1 MTRVVILGAG
11 FAGQTAA
18 LYLRKELG
26 KDDTVTVVAPFSYF
40 TYYPS
45 LVWVGVG
52 RMSED
57 RPIFDLE
64 PVYKRHG
71 IQFKKGWAREVYPDQ
86 QEVMMEKENGE
97 TERVPYDYLVNAT
110 GPYLNFEGTPG
121 LGPHG
126 GYTQSICT
134 IGHAKQCRDAYL
146 EQIQRMEK
154 GEQVNIVIGTGH
166 GMSTCQGAALEYI
179 TNLHRDLLRRKVRD
193 KAKIM
198 WLSNEPRLGDLG
210 VGGISARSRG
220 YIMDSETFAKSLYAE
235 QDIYYQ
241 TQSAVTGVEQG
252 KIHWENYEG
261 EQGETEFD
269 FAMLIPQFKGRPIRY
284 VDAEGND
291 ITGKMTN
298 PLGFTLVDGGY
309 GKPWGE
315 INDKDWPSTY
325 QSPVYKNIFAAGIA
339 FAPPGSIS
347 KPFVNKNGTNITS
360 VAPRTGMAS
369 GITGKIVAY
378 NILDMIQGKEPTHRE
393 ALSGMPGACIASID
407 KSTWN
412 GSAATIIMY
421 PVAPN
426 FRRYPEYG
434 RDLNITSMEIGLAGA
449 WMKRLLH
456 TGFIYKMKGLP
467 GWTMIPE

>member
-1 MTRVVILGAG
+1 
-11 FAGQTAA
+11 
-18 LYLRKELG
+18 
-26 KDDTVTVVAPFSYF
+26 
-40 TYYPS
+40 
-45 LVWVGVG
+45 
-52 RMSED
+52 
-57 RPIFDLE
+57 
-64 PVYKRHG
+64 
-71 IQFKKGWAREVYPDQ
+71 
-86 QEVMMEKENGE
+86 
-97 TERVPYDYLVNAT
+97 
-110 GPYLNFEGTPG
+110 
-121 LGPHG
+121 
-126 GYTQSICT
+126 
-134 IGHAKQCRDAYL
+134 
-146 EQIQRMEK
+146 
-154 GEQVNIVIGTGH
+154 
-166 GMSTCQGAALEYI
+166 
-179 TNLHRDLLRRKVRD
+179 
-193 KAKIM
+193 
-198 WLSNEPRLGDLG
+198 
-210 VGGISARSRG
+210 
-220 YIMDSETFAKSLYAE
+220 
-235 QDIYYQ
+235 
-241 TQSAVTGVEQG
+241 
-252 KIHWENYEG
+252 
-261 EQGETEFD
+261 
-269 FAMLIPQFKGRPIRY
+269 
-284 VDAEGND
+284 
-291 ITGKMTN
+291 